1 MSNLYFIEYGCSCCS
16 ETLIVS
22 CDDPNTALQ
31 RAMDYAHQAATDC
44 YYSYDCN
51 YLDSE
56 DYDDLSEEEMV
67 ELEEEE
73 MEYDIFYSA
82 VEYDPEN
89 EDHVSALK
97 EQDNKPHS
105 I

>member
-1 MSNLYFIEYGCSCCS
+1 MKNLYFIEYGCSCGS

-22 CDDPNTALQ
+22 CDDSNVALQ

-51 YLDSE
+51 YPDPE

-67 ELEEEE
+67 EMEEEE

-82 VEYDPEN
+82 VEYDPTN
-89 EDHVSALK
+89 EDHVTALK
-97 EQDNKPHS
+97 EQDNKPHV

>member
-22 CDDPNTALQ
+22 CDDPNAALQ
-31 RAMDYAHQAATDC
+31 RAMDYACQAATDS
-44 YYSYDCN
+44 YFSYDCN
-51 YLDSE
+51 YADPE
-56 DYDDLSEEEMV
+56 DHPGASEEELA
-67 ELEEEE
+67 EIEQEE

-82 VEYDPEN
+82 IPYDPKN
-89 EDHVSALK
+89 EDHVAAFA
-97 EQDNKPHS
+97 EQDNKPFK

>member
-1 MSNLYFIEYGCSCCS
+1 MAKLYFIEYGCSCCS

-22 CDDPNTALQ
+22 CDDPNAALQ

-51 YLDSE
+51 YPDPD
-56 DYDDLSEEEMV
+56 DYPGVSEEELV
-67 ELEEEE
+67 EIEEEE

-82 VEYDPEN
+82 VEYDPAN

-97 EQDNKPHS
+97 EQDNKPHV

>member
-1 MSNLYFIEYGCSCCS
+1 MKNLYFIEYGCSCCS

-22 CDDPNTALQ
+22 CDDSNAALQ
-31 RAMDYAHQAATDC
+31 RAMDYAHQAATDS

-51 YLDSE
+51 YPSDE
-56 DYDDLSEEEMV
+56 DYPDIAEEELVDIM
-67 ELEEEE
+67 EEE
-73 MEYDIFYSA
+73 MEYDIFYNA
-82 VEYDPEN
+82 VEYDPNN

-97 EQDNKPHS
+97 EQDNKPYE

>member
-1 MSNLYFIEYGCSCCS
+1 MSKLFFIEYGCSCCN

-22 CDDPNTALQ
+22 CDDSNEALQ
-31 RAMDYAHQAATDC
+31 RAMDYAHQAATDS

-51 YLDSE
+51 YPDPE
-56 DYDDLSEEEMV
+56 DYEDVSEEELA
-67 ELEEEE
+67 EIEEEE

-82 VEYDPEN
+82 VEYDPAN
-89 EDHVSALK
+89 EDHIAAMK
-97 EQDNKPHS
+97 EQGNKPYA